1 MSGVASAALAA
12 LFVTGA
18 FVWLL
23 RQERAGKSVLSVYFV
38 FALVVVEAA
47 LYPSPDTIPVGLF
60 HPGVG
65 GLSFR
70 LVDVLIPDSQD
81 ASETR

>member
-12 LFVTGA
+12 LFVAGA

-23 RQERAGKSVLSVYFV
+23 RQERAGKSFLSVYFV

-47 LYPSPDTIPVGLF
+47 LYPSPDTIPVWSRQTTSIEYGSMSVRAARGSVLF
-60 HPGVG
+60 
-65 GLSFR
+65 R
-70 LVDVLIPDSQD
+70 
-81 ASETR
+81 